1 MLTRQKV
8 RHLDATELIAAVLD
22 PGSYRSWDAPVLDP
36 DPGPEYR
43 QELAAAR
50 ARTGV
55 DESVLT
61 GEALIR
67 GRRVA
72 VIVSE
77 FRFLAGS
84 IGQAAAERIVTAV
97 ERATRE
103 GLPLLAGP
111 ASGGTRMQE
120 GTVAFLSMVKISA
133 AVRTHRK
140 AGLPYLVYLRHPT
153 TGGVMASWGSLG
165 HITAAEPG
173 ALLGFLGPRV
183 YEALHATPFPENVQT
198 AENLFDKGLIDA
210 VVPPSQLSDVVDRAL
225 GILVT
230 GPRPPVAAP
239 ATLSVKPSGAGA
251 WESIGI
257 SRDPRRPDV
266 RQLLAHGARDV
277 LPLNG
282 TGQGEKD
289 PGLQLALARFGRES
303 CVVIGHTRPRADGPT
318 AALGQTAM
326 GPASLREA
334 RRGMRLAEE
343 LGLPLVTIIDTAGA
357 ALSQEAEEGGLAG
370 EIARSLHDLIGTNA
384 PTVSV
389 LLGQGAGGGALA
401 LLPAD
406 RTIAA
411 QHAWLSPLP
420 PEGASAIVHRSTGFA
435 AAMSEAQGVNVASLH
450 ANGLV
455 DHIVDEC
462 PNAADEALA
471 FCSRLGRAIEYE
483 LATLSTAGVNELLPL
498 RLAKYRN
505 LGSVLAPV
513 EGRRPAVSP
522 LDEAQSRL
530 ENSA

>member
-1 MLTRQKV
+1 MLTQEKT
-8 RHLDATELIAAVLD
+8 RHLDATELIATVLD
-22 PGSYRSWDAPVLDP
+22 PGSYRSWDAPVVDP

-43 QELAAAR
+43 QDLAAAR

-61 GEALIR
+61 GEGLIR

-84 IGQAAAERIVTAV
+84 IGLAAAERIVNAV
-97 ERATRE
+97 ERATAER
-103 GLPLLAGP
+103 LPLLAGP

-120 GTVAFLSMVKISA
+120 GTIAFLAMAKISA
-133 AVRTHRK
+133 AVRAHRQ

-165 HITAAEPG
+165 HITVAEPG

-183 YEALHATPFPENVQT
+183 YEALYGAAFPENVQT
-198 AENLFDKGLIDA
+198 AENLFDKGLVDA
-210 VVPPSQLSDVVDRAL
+210 VVPPGQLSDVVDRVL

-230 GPRPPVAAP
+230 GPHRNVATP
-239 ATLSVKPSGAGA
+239 ATVSVAPSSQTA

-257 SRDPRRPDV
+257 SRNPRRPDV
-266 RQLLAHGARDV
+266 RQLLAHGAGDV

-289 PGLQLALARFGRES
+289 PGLQLALARFGLES
-303 CVVIGHTRPRADGPT
+303 CVVIGHTRPKASRP
-318 AALGQTAM
+318 TAM

-343 LGLPLVTIIDTAGA
+343 LGLPVVTVIDTAGA
-357 ALSQEAEEGGLAG
+357 ALSPEAEEGGLAG
-370 EIARSLHDLIGTNA
+370 EIARSLHDLIGLNS

-420 PEGASAIVHRSTGFA
+420 PEGASAIVHRSTDFA
-435 AAMSEAQGVNVASLH
+435 PAMSAAQGVNVAALY
-450 ANGLV
+450 AMGLV
-455 DHIVDEC
+455 EHIVDER
-462 PNAADEALA
+462 PDAAHEAQA
-471 FCSRLGRAIEYE
+471 FCGRMGQAIEYE
-483 LATLSTAGVNELLPL
+483 LAAISSAGIHELLPR
-498 RLAKYRN
+498 RLTKYRN
-505 LGSVLAPV
+505 LGGLD
-513 EGRRPAVSP
+513 RR
-522 LDEAQSRL
+522 
-530 ENSA
+530 

>member
-1 MLTRQKV
+1 MPARKGTDVLAEQKA
-8 RHLDATELIAAVLD
+8 RHLDATELINAVLD
-22 PGSYRSWDAPVLDP
+22 ASSYRSWDVAVTDP
-36 DPGPEYR
+36 DPSPQYR
-43 QELAAAR
+43 SELAAAR
-50 ARTGV
+50 EKTGL
-55 DESVLT
+55 DESVIT
-61 GEALIR
+61 GEGLIR

-84 IGQAAAERIVTAV
+84 IGLAAAERIAGAV

-103 GLPLLAGP
+103 GLPLMAGP

-120 GTVAFLSMVKISA
+120 GTTAFLSMVKISA
-133 AVRTHRK
+133 TVRLHRQ

-165 HITAAEPG
+165 HITVAEPG

-183 YEALHATPFPENVQT
+183 FEALNGTPFPEGVQV

-225 GILVT
+225 NILVNEAS
-230 GPRPPVAAP
+230 PRVHPPR
-239 ATLSVKPSGAGA
+239 TLSVQPSDASA
-251 WESIGI
+251 WESIKI
-257 SRDPRRPDV
+257 SRNPLRPDL
-266 RQLLAHGARDV
+266 RQLLAYGARDV

-289 PGLQLALARFGRES
+289 PGLLLALARFGQES
-303 CVVIGHTRPRADGPT
+303 CVVVGHTRPRPSR
-318 AALGQTAM
+318 QTAM

-343 LGLPLVTIIDTAGA
+343 LGLPLLTVIDTGGA
-357 ALSQEAEEGGLAG
+357 ALSKEAEEGGLAG
-370 EIARSLHDLIGTNA
+370 EIARSLHDLTGLNS

-401 LLPAD
+401 LLPTD
-406 RTIAA
+406 RTVAA
-411 QHAWLSPLP
+411 HHAWLSPLP
-420 PEGASAIVHRSTGFA
+420 PEGASAIVHRSIDFA
-435 AAMSEAQGVNVASLH
+435 AAMADAQGVNVASLY

-455 DHIVDEC
+455 DHVVDER
-462 PNAADEALA
+462 PDASLEGKA
-471 FCSRLGRAIEYE
+471 FCERMGQAIEYE
-483 LATLSTAGVNELLPL
+483 LGILRTAPIQELLPL

-505 LGSVLAPV
+505 LG
-513 EGRRPAVSP
+513 
-522 LDEAQSRL
+522 RL
-530 ENSA
+530 TMKTAGT

>member
-1 MLTRQKV
+1 MLTEQKV
-8 RHLDATELIAAVLD
+8 RHLDATELITAVLD
-22 PGSYRSWDAPVLDP
+22 PGSYRSWDAPVT
-36 DPGPEYR
+36 DPGPDPEYR

-50 ARTGV
+50 AKTGV

-61 GEALIR
+61 GEGLIR

-72 VIVSE
+72 VIISE
-77 FRFLAGS
+77 FQFLAGS
-84 IGQAAAERIVTAV
+84 IGQAAAERIVNAV

-120 GTVAFLSMVKISA
+120 GTIAFLSMVKISA
-133 AVRTHRK
+133 AVRTHRR

-183 YEALHATPFPENVQT
+183 YEALHGTPFPENVQT
-198 AENLFDKGLIDA
+198 AENLFDKGLVDA

-225 GILVT
+225 SILVT
-230 GPRPPVAAP
+230 RPHAPIAAP
-239 ATLSVKPSGAGA
+239 ATLSVKPSGATA

-257 SRDPRRPDV
+257 SRNPRRPDV

-289 PGLQLALARFGRES
+289 PGLHLALARFGQES
-303 CVVIGHTRPRADGPT
+303 CVVIGHTRPRPT
-318 AALGQTAM
+318 RPTGRGHTVVGQTAM

-334 RRGMRLAEE
+334 RRGMRLAAE

-370 EIARSLHDLIGTNA
+370 EIARSLHDLIGLNA

-420 PEGASAIVHRSTGFA
+420 PEGASAIVHRNTDFA
-435 AAMSEAQGVNVASLH
+435 PAMSEAQGVNVAALH

-455 DHIVDEC
+455 EHIVDER
-462 PNAADEALA
+462 PDAADEAQA
-471 FCSRLGRAIEYE
+471 FCRRLSRAIEYE
-483 LATLSTAGVNELLPL
+483 LAALSGVEVNELLPR
-498 RLAKYRN
+498 RLEKYRN
-505 LGSVLAPV
+505 LGGLS
-513 EGRRPAVSP
+513 RR
-522 LDEAQSRL
+522 
-530 ENSA
+530 

>member
-1 MLTRQKV
+1 MLTEQKV
-8 RHLDATELIAAVLD
+8 RHLNAAELIDIVLD
-22 PGSYRSWDAPVLDP
+22 PGSYRSWDKPVTDPRP
-36 DPGPEYR
+36 DPAYR

-50 ARTGV
+50 AKSGV

-61 GEALIR
+61 GEGLIR

-84 IGQAAAERIVTAV
+84 IGLAAAERIVGAV
-97 ERATRE
+97 ERATAE

-120 GTVAFLSMVKISA
+120 GTIAFLSMVKISA
-133 AVRTHRK
+133 AVRAHRQS
-140 AGLPYLVYLRHPT
+140 GLPYLVYLRHPT

-165 HITAAEPG
+165 HITVAEPG

-183 YEALHATPFPENVQT
+183 YESLYGKPFPANVQV
-198 AENLFDKGLIDA
+198 AENLFDKGLVDA
-210 VVPPSQLSDVVDRAL
+210 VVPPWQLSDVVDRAL
-225 GILVT
+225 SILVT
-230 GPRPPVAAP
+230 GPAVRVHPPKTLAVRPSD
-239 ATLSVKPSGAGA
+239 TGA
-251 WESIGI
+251 WTSIEI
-257 SRDPRRPDV
+257 SRNPRRPDL
-266 RQLLAHGARDV
+266 RQLLAHAARDV

-289 PGLQLALARFGRES
+289 PGLQLALARFGQKS
-303 CVVIGHTRPRADGPT
+303 CVVLGHTRPRPSQ
-318 AALGQTAM
+318 QTAM

-343 LGLPLVTIIDTAGA
+343 LGLPLLTVIDTGGA
-357 ALSQEAEEGGLAG
+357 ALSKEAEEGGLAG
-370 EIARSLHDLIGTNA
+370 EIARSLHDLIGLNS

-420 PEGASAIVHRSTGFA
+420 PEGASAIVHRSTEFA
-435 AAMSEAQGVNVASLH
+435 PAMSEAQGVNVASLY
-450 ANGLV
+450 ASGLV
-455 DHIVDEC
+455 EHIVDERGD
-462 PNAADEALA
+462 AALEPKA
-471 FCSRLGRAIEYE
+471 FCQRLGQAIEYE
-483 LATLSTAGVNELLPL
+483 LASLSSAGISELLPR
-498 RLAKYRN
+498 RLEKYRN
-505 LGSVLAPV
+505 LGGLAASS
-513 EGRRPAVSP
+513 GS
-522 LDEAQSRL
+522 D
-530 ENSA
+530 